1 MTSFRAREDKKGKE
15 GSVASFTIP
24 LILFGSLGVGGPMK
38 EGLTAEKRRLSA
50 DLVSPIIPLAFFLWG
65 MMITKMQELLLL
77 MRLHVGSNRWG
88 SRGEPWG
95 LSDLASLPV
104 VAITCNSHFCVCG
117 LVAGGARVEKSVE
130 RIKGGFLGTK

>member
-1 MTSFRAREDKKGKE
+1 
-15 GSVASFTIP
+15 
-24 LILFGSLGVGGPMK
+24 
-38 EGLTAEKRRLSA
+38 
-50 DLVSPIIPLAFFLWG
+50 

-104 VAITCNSHFCVCG
+104 VTIACNSHFCVCG